1 MKEQLR
7 RMETAEMRFVRA
19 VGGYGMAGHERNE
32 VIREELGITCHAVM
46 EMARTLEKN
55 VYAYTE
61 PAVSI

>member
-1 MKEQLR
+1 
-7 RMETAEMRFVRA
+7 MRFVRA